1 MLEQV
6 EIYPGDPILSLMED
20 YQKDPRAEKVNLSI
34 GFYYD
39 ENGNV
44 PVLESVKKA
53 KVLLDA
59 RPQEPNLYLPM
70 DGLPS
75 FRERTQEY
83 LFGELDGAYAERIA
97 TIQTVGG
104 SGAIRVGADFLK
116 RYYPDSQVWVSD
128 PTWDN
133 HHAIFKGAGFDV
145 QRYQYLKE
153 GGQEIDF
160 QGMIDTFDSLPENTV
175 VLLHACCHNPT
186 GLDLTPTQWNV
197 LFSVCAHRKLI
208 PFLDAAYLGMGD
220 GLAEDCYAIR
230 VLASVGITS
239 LVSNSFSKV
248 FSLYGERVG
257 SLSIICESS
266 AIAERVGGQLK
277 GTVRTNYSNPPRFGA
292 ELVGIILSDRSLK
305 TAWLAEL
312 EGMRQ
317 RIVDMRRAL
326 YDAIKTL
333 KPSADVEYLIKQK
346 GMFSFSGLAPEA
358 VDRIRENHGIYF
370 IRNGR
375 ICMAGLNGS
384 NLTKVASAIASESH
398 ARSA

>member
-1 MLEQV
+1 MFEQV
-6 EIYPGDPILSLMED
+6 EIYPGDPILSLMDD
-20 YQKDPRAEKVNLSI
+20 YQKDPRVEKVNLSI

-44 PVLESVKKA
+44 PVLDSVKKA
-53 KVLLDA
+53 KSILDA
-59 RPQEPNLYLPM
+59 RAQEPNLYLPM

-75 FRERTQEY
+75 FRKLVQEY
-83 LFGELDGAYAERIA
+83 LFGEANASHGERIA

-133 HHAIFKGAGFDV
+133 HHAIFKGAGFEV

-153 GGQEIDF
+153 EGQDINFE
-160 QGMIDTFDSLPENTV
+160 GLIDTFESLPANTI

-186 GLDLTPTQWNV
+186 GLDLAPGQWDTLFNV
-197 LFSVCAHRKLI
+197 FANRSLI

-220 GLAEDCYAIR
+220 GLVQDGYAIR
-230 VLASVGITS
+230 ALAASGITG
-239 LVSNSFSKV
+239 LISNSFSKV

-266 AIAERVGGQLK
+266 AIAGRVAGQLK

-292 ELVGIILSDRSLK
+292 ELVSIILSEPSLK

-312 EGMRQ
+312 ERMRQ
-317 RIVDMRRAL
+317 RMVDMRHAL
-326 YDAIKTL
+326 YDEIKTL
-333 KPSADVEYLIKQK
+333 KPSANVEYLVTQK

-358 VDRIRENHGIYF
+358 VDRIREVHGIYF

-375 ICMAGLNGS
+375 VCIAGLNAS
-384 NLTKVASAIASESH
+384 NVSKVAAAIASES
-398 ARSA
+398 

>member
-1 MLEQV
+1 MFEQV
-6 EIYPGDPILSLMED
+6 EIYPGDPILSLMDD
-20 YQKDPRAEKVNLSI
+20 YQKDLRVEKVNLSI

-44 PVLESVKKA
+44 PVLDSVKKA
-53 KVLLDA
+53 KSILDA
-59 RPQEPNLYLPM
+59 RTQEPNLYLPM

-75 FRERTQEY
+75 FRKLVQEY
-83 LFGELDGAYAERIA
+83 LFGEANASHGERIA

-133 HHAIFKGAGFDV
+133 HHAIFNGAGFEV

-153 GGQEIDF
+153 GGQEINF
-160 QGMIDTFDSLPENTV
+160 EGLIDTFESLPANTI

-186 GLDLTPTQWNV
+186 GLDLAPDQWDA
-197 LFSVCAHRKLI
+197 LFSVFAKRSLI

-220 GLAEDCYAIR
+220 GLAQDRYAIR
-230 VLASVGITS
+230 ALAASGITG
-239 LVSNSFSKV
+239 LISNSFSKV

-266 AIAERVGGQLK
+266 AIAGRVAGQLK

-292 ELVGIILSDRSLK
+292 ELVSIILSEPSLK

-312 EGMRQ
+312 ERMRQ
-317 RIVDMRRAL
+317 RMVDMRHAL
-326 YDAIKTL
+326 YDEIKTL
-333 KPSADVEYLIKQK
+333 KPSTNVEYLVTQK

-375 ICMAGLNGS
+375 VCIAGLNAS
-384 NLTKVASAIASESH
+384 NVSKVAAAIASES
-398 ARSA
+398 

>member
-6 EIYPGDPILSLMED
+6 ELYPGDPILSLMD
-20 YQKDPRAEKVNLSI
+20 DFHKDPRAEKVNLSI

-44 PVLESVKKA
+44 PVLTSVKKA
-53 KVLLDA
+53 KEILDG
-59 RPQEPNLYLPM
+59 RVEEPNLYLPM

-75 FRERTQEY
+75 FRTQVQEY
-83 LFGELDGAYAERIA
+83 LFGEANSSHGARIA

-116 RYYPDSQVWVSD
+116 RYYPNSQVWVSD

-145 QRYQYLKE
+145 HRYSYLKD
-153 GGQEIDF
+153 GGRSVNF
-160 QGMIDTFDSLPENTV
+160 KGMLETFKSLPENTI

-186 GLDLTPTQWNV
+186 GLDLTPSQWDTLIE
-197 LFSVCAHRKLI
+197 LFSSKSLI

-220 GLAEDCYAIR
+220 GLDEDSYGIR
-230 VLASVGITS
+230 ALADSGITG
-239 LVSNSFSKV
+239 LISNSFSKV

-266 AIAERVGGQLK
+266 EIAERTGGQLK

-292 ELVGIILSDRSLK
+292 ELVSIILSNSDLR
-305 TAWLAEL
+305 AEWRAEL
-312 EGMRQ
+312 ESMRE
-317 RIVDMRRAL
+317 RMVTMRHAL
-326 YDAIKTL
+326 YDQIKTIR
-333 KPSADVEYLIKQK
+333 PEADVEYLVTQK
-346 GMFSFSGLAPEA
+346 GMFSFSGLSAEA
-358 VDRIRENHGIYF
+358 VDRIRDKHGIYF

-375 ICMAGLNGS
+375 ICIAGLNEFNVS
-384 NLTKVASAIASESH
+384 KVATAIAAES
-398 ARSA
+398 

>member
-1 MLEQV
+1 MFEQV
-6 EIYPGDPILSLMED
+6 EIYPGDPILSLMDD
-20 YQKDPRAEKVNLSI
+20 YQKDPRVEKVNLSI

-44 PVLESVKKA
+44 PVLDSVKKA
-53 KVLLDA
+53 KSILDA
-59 RPQEPNLYLPM
+59 RAQEPNLYLPM

-75 FRERTQEY
+75 FRKLVQEY
-83 LFGELDGAYAERIA
+83 LFGEANASHGERIA

-133 HHAIFKGAGFDV
+133 HHAIFNGAGFEV
-145 QRYQYLKE
+145 QRYQYLKA
-153 GGQEIDF
+153 GGQEINF
-160 QGMIDTFDSLPENTV
+160 EGLIDTFESLPANTI

-186 GLDLTPTQWNV
+186 GLDLAPDQWDA
-197 LFSVCAHRKLI
+197 LFSVFAKRSLI

-220 GLAEDCYAIR
+220 GLAQDSYAIR
-230 VLASVGITS
+230 ALAASGITG
-239 LVSNSFSKV
+239 LISNSFSKV

-266 AIAERVGGQLK
+266 AIAGRVAGQLK

-292 ELVGIILSDRSLK
+292 ELVSIILSEPSLK

-312 EGMRQ
+312 ERMRQ
-317 RIVDMRRAL
+317 RMVDMRHAL
-326 YDAIKTL
+326 YDEIKTL
-333 KPSADVEYLIKQK
+333 KPSTNVEYLVTQK

-375 ICMAGLNGS
+375 VCIAGLNAS
-384 NLTKVASAIASESH
+384 NVSKVAAAIASES
-398 ARSA
+398 